1 MVSCRLLV
9 LSCQLPAA
17 PQLVRRRVLFSNPN
31 ATYEQSSNSSRGRG
45 GKVGVFPQ
53 ALSSL
58 DLVGI
63 ARATKGDVTPAGGKF
78 CEILR
83 QLSGNSS
90 RITSVKS
97 RDSTRIP
104 IRSRRRSPSRI

>member
-9 LSCQLPAA
+9 LSCQLPAT
-17 PQLVRRRVLFSNPN
+17 PQLARRRVTFSNPN